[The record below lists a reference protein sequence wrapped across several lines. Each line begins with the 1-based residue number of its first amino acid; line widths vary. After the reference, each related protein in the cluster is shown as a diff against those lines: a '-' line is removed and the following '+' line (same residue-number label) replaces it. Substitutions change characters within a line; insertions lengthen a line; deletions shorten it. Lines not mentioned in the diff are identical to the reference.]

1 MREDTEYMNVLP
13 GARAGDRESLGQLAE
28 LVWEQLY
35 PFVFRTTLSRDVTE
49 DVLQETLLA
58 LVCRLDSLRDDR
70 KFWPWIYRIAWTKIQ
85 NTRRSRQLQSA
96 LRRHPRTSAEQ
107 QAGEESALDAT
118 IRAETLAQIA
128 AAVERLSRPHRDI
141 LYLRTYE
148 QLPYTEI
155 ASRTQ
160 TTPDRARVR
169 FHRAKNTL
177 KAHLQ
182 TCSA

>member
-1 MREDTEYMNVLP
+1 MSLLP
-13 GARAGDRESLGQLAE
+13 SARAGDRGSLGRLAV
-28 LVWEQLY
+28 LASEQLY

-58 LVCRLDSLRDDR
+58 LVSRLDSLRDDR
-70 KFWPWIYRIAWTKIQ
+70 KFWPWIFRIAWTKVQ
-85 NTRRSRQLQSA
+85 NTRRSRQLQTA
-96 LRRHPRTSAEQ
+96 LRRHPRASVARH
-107 QAGEESALDAT
+107 GNDESALDAT
-118 IRAETLAQIA
+118 IRAEALAQIA
-128 AAVERLSRPHRDI
+128 AAVEQLSRQHRDI
-141 LYLRTYE
+141 LHLRTYE

-160 TTPDRARVR
+160 TTPEKARVR

>member
-1 MREDTEYMNVLP
+1 MREDDETIGLLSQ
-13 GARAGDRESLGQLAE
+13 ARSGSRGSMGRLAV

-35 PFVFRTTLSRDVTE
+35 PFVFRTTLSRDASE

-58 LVCRLDSLRDDR
+58 MISRLDSLRDDG

-85 NTRRSRQLQSA
+85 NL
-96 LRRHPRTSAEQ
+96 LRRRHQ
-107 QAGEESALDAT
+107 QSTLRRDPHVAGERQGRGESVLDAT

-128 AAVERLSRPHRDI
+128 AAVEQLSGRHRDV
-141 LYLRTYE
+141 LHLRCYE
-148 QLPYTEI
+148 QLAYTEI

-160 TTPDRARVR
+160 TTPERARVH
-169 FHRAKNTL
+169 FHRAKKSL

-182 TCSA
+182 TCPA